1 MNFYLV
7 CFKIRQILLCK
18 IQNEPTLLPALSH
31 LCWKDELGFHNPVLR
46 HSDQGLKVR
55 IVSYFLFFTQSRVI
69 KAKAHPTFQDSTTP
83 CPITYS
89 DLAEHKPA
97 KRMINLL
104 AKVADKSCL

>member
-46 HSDQGLKVR
+46 HSDQGLKVK
-55 IVSYFLFFTQSRVI
+55 IVSYFFYFFYTEPRYKSEGPSYIPR
-69 KAKAHPTFQDSTTP
+69 FD
-83 CPITYS
+83 YS
-89 DLAEHKPA
+89 LSHN
-97 KRMINLL
+97 I
-104 AKVADKSCL
+104 